1 MIRET
6 GTFPSADGKSSSAY
20 KIFLPEGTP
29 RAAVLL
35 SHGMCEY
42 VGRYEAVA
50 AALTEAG
57 FVFAGADHIGHGDT
71 AGSPEELGYLPKK
84 GGKDILCE
92 DLHTMRGILEAR
104 CPGLPVFLFGHSM
117 GSFIAR
123 LYAVR
128 HGEGLAG
135 FIISGTG
142 GPNPAAKAGRT
153 AASLVAA
160 LRGGRHRSKMLDSL
174 AFGAYNKR
182 IENPVSKHDW
192 LTKDAGVV
200 ARYDKDPYCNY
211 LFTAEG
217 FYVLSDLLVTVSEPG
232 WAAAYPASLPTLILS
247 GAEDPVGA
255 YGKGPEEVARRLRE
269 AGVRDLTLTL
279 CEGDRHEVHNE
290 TDRAERIASLISWME
305 ARIG

>member
-6 GTFPSADGKSSSAY
+6 GTFPSADKKSASAY

-29 RAAVLL
+29 KAAVLL

-42 VGRYEAVA
+42 VGRYEEVA
-50 AALTEAG
+50 AAFTEAG
-57 FVFAGADHIGHGDT
+57 FAFGGADHIGHGDT
-71 AGSPEELGYLPKK
+71 AKDASELGYLPKK
-84 GGKDILCE
+84 GGKDLLCE
-92 DLHTMRGILEAR
+92 DLHTMRGILEKR
-104 CPGLPVFLFGHSM
+104 LPGLPVFLFGHSM

-135 FIISGTG
+135 FVISGTG
-142 GPNPAAKAGRT
+142 GPNPAAKAGKA

-160 LRGGRHRSKMLDSL
+160 LKGGRHRSKTLDSI

-182 IENPVSKHDW
+182 IEKPASKHDW
-192 LTKDAGVV
+192 LTKDAEIV
-200 ARYDKDPYCNY
+200 ARYDRDPYCNY

-217 FYVLSDLLVTVSEPG
+217 FYVLSDLLATVSEPG
-232 WAAAYPASLPTLILS
+232 WFAAYPAALPTLIFS

-255 YGKGPEEVARRLRE
+255 YGKGPEEVARRLRG
-269 AGVRDLTLTL
+269 AGASDLTLTL

-290 TDRAERIASLISWME
+290 TDRGERIAGLIGWME